1 MESSRNRAL
10 SFLLAAQNS
19 DGGWGYKDGG
29 SWAEPSAYALLA
41 LTPETSA
48 ADSVG
53 RGVRWL
59 AGLQRPDGSWPPRPA
74 VRQSTWVAALAV
86 LALAERL
93 APAALDSAMQCLL
106 RQSGRESG
114 FFRRL
119 RLRLLGVEAGVETGH
134 EGWPWFPGTAAWVAP
149 SSLTILA
156 LEKARRRTP
165 HPRLEERLESGRRFL
180 WSRMCGDGGWNHG
193 SSRALGYQAGSY
205 PETTGLV
212 LLALHGA
219 KDPQLPRAL
228 SAAER
233 HMRTCRSAEGVSW
246 LRLGLLAH
254 AAPVAALPFPEAQC
268 RGVMD
273 NALFLLAESAAAGRN
288 LFLE

>member
-1 MESSRNRAL
+1 MESPRNRAL

-41 LTPETSA
+41 LTPEASA

-59 AGLQRPDGSWPPRPA
+59 TGLQRPDGGWPPRPA
-74 VRQSTWVAALAV
+74 VGQSTWVTALAV
-86 LALAERL
+86 IALAGTLVPE
-93 APAALDSAMQCLL
+93 ALDGAAQWIL

-119 RLRLLGVEAGVETGH
+119 RLRLLGVEAGVDTGH
-134 EGWPWFPGTAAWVAP
+134 EGWSWFPGTAAWVAP
-149 SSLTILA
+149 TSLTILA
-156 LEKARRRTP
+156 LEKARRRVP
-165 HPRLEERLESGRRFL
+165 HPRMEERLESGRRFL

-193 SSRALGYQAGSY
+193 SAQALGYQAGSY
-205 PETTGLV
+205 PETTGLA
-212 LLALHGA
+212 LLALHGGS
-219 KDPQLPRAL
+219 DPQLPRAVT
-228 SAAER
+228 AAE
-233 HMRTCRSAEGVSW
+233 HHLQACRSAEGISW

-254 AAPVAALPFPEAQC
+254 AAPAAARPFPEAQC

-273 NALFLLAESAAAGRN
+273 HALFLLAERAVAGRN
-288 LFLE
+288 IFLE

>member
-1 MESSRNRAL
+1 MESPRTRAL

-29 SWAEPSAYALLA
+29 SWAEPSAYALMA
-41 LTPETSA
+41 LTAGASGA
-48 ADSVG
+48 GSIG

-59 AGLQRPDGSWPPRPA
+59 TGLQRPDGGWPPRLA
-74 VRQSTWVAALAV
+74 VGHSTWVTALAV
-86 LALAERL
+86 IALAGRL
-93 APAALDSAMQCLL
+93 APEALDRAEQWMLG
-106 RQSGRESG
+106 QSGRESG

-119 RLRLLGVEAGVETGH
+119 RLSLLGVEAGVDTGH
-134 EGWPWFPGTAAWVAP
+134 EGWPWYPGTAAWVAP
-149 SSLTILA
+149 TALTILA
-156 LEKARRRTP
+156 LERVGRRVP
-165 HPRLEERLESGRRFL
+165 SPRLEQRLESGRRFL

-212 LLALHGA
+212 LLALHGG

-228 SAAER
+228 AAAESHLR
-233 HMRTCRSAEGVSW
+233 ACRSAEGISW

-254 AAPVAALPFPEAQC
+254 AAPAGARPFPEAQC

-273 NALFLLAESAAAGRN
+273 NALFLLAERAAEGSN

>member
-1 MESSRNRAL
+1 MESPRNRAL

-29 SWAEPSAYALLA
+29 SWAESSAYALLA
-41 LTPETSA
+41 LTTETTA

-59 AGLQRPDGSWPPRPA
+59 AALQRPDGGWPPRLA
-74 VRQSTWVAALAV
+74 VGQSTWVTAFAV
-86 LALAERL
+86 LALGDRL
-93 APAALDSAMQCLL
+93 APEALNRATQWMLQ
-106 RQSGRESG
+106 QSGLESG

-119 RLRLLGVEAGVETGH
+119 RLRLLGVDAAADTEH
-134 EGWPWFPGTAAWVAP
+134 EGWPWYPGTAAWVVPTA
-149 SSLTILA
+149 LTILA
-156 LEKARRRTP
+156 LEKVRRRAP

-205 PETTGLV
+205 PETTGLG
-212 LLALHGA
+212 LLALHGG
-219 KDPQLPRAL
+219 KHPQLSRAL
-228 SAAER
+228 AAAER
-233 HMRTCRSAEGVSW
+233 HLRACQSAEGISW

-254 AAPVAALPFPEAQC
+254 AAPVEARHFPEAQR

-273 NALFLLAESAAAGRN
+273 NALFLLAERAAAGRN
-288 LFLE
+288 SFLE